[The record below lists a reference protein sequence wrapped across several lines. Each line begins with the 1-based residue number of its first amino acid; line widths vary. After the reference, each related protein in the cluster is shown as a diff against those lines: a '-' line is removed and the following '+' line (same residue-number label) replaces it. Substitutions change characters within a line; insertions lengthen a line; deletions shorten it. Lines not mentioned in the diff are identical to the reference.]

1 VKKRIVIIT
10 FITLLLGVSV
20 LVYYA
25 QQSSKNGGI
34 YYSGTIEAIESNLAF
49 QASGHVMVVQAEE
62 GKAVNKG
69 QVLAELD
76 NAEFQSRLEQA
87 NAGLDK
93 AIKAK
98 EQVEEL
104 LGIYTDT
111 LPEDVKRAEADV
123 AVARNTMLDAQK
135 NNIRFEDLF
144 KKGVIAEQERDTIR
158 LGFEN
163 AQSKLN
169 ESEAAL
175 KQAKSN
181 LKKIDTTKKDIE
193 SAQAAIDLAKAT
205 LDQARIQLGYTKL
218 IAPYSGIIT
227 SRNVEPGEVVSP
239 GREVITMSDLSR
251 VDLKIFV
258 DETDIAKVKPGGM
271 VEVKVDTFKDKVFTG
286 WVSYVSPDAEFTPKI
301 IQTKKERVKLVYL
314 VKVSVLNPDH
324 ELKTGMPADAY
335 LK

>member
-1 VKKRIVIIT
+1 MKKSIVIII

-25 QQSSKNGGI
+25 QQRSTNGGM

-49 QASGHVMVVQAEE
+49 QASGHVTIIQAEE

-76 NAEFQSRLEQA
+76 NTEFQSRLEQA
-87 NAGLDK
+87 NASLDK
-93 AIKAK
+93 AIKEK
-98 EQVEEL
+98 EQLEEL

-111 LPEDVKRAEADV
+111 LPEDVKRAEANV

-135 NNIRFEDLF
+135 NIIRYEDLF

-258 DETDIAKVKPGGM
+258 DETDIAKVKPGGK

-314 VKVSVLNPDH
+314 VKVSVSNPDY

>member
-1 VKKRIVIIT
+1 MKKSIVIII

-25 QQSSKNGGI
+25 QQSSTNGGM

-49 QASGHVMVVQAEE
+49 QASGHVTIIQAEE

-76 NAEFQSRLEQA
+76 NTEFQSRLEQA
-87 NAGLDK
+87 NASLDK
-93 AIKAK
+93 AIKEK
-98 EQVEEL
+98 EQLEEL

-111 LPEDVKRAEADV
+111 LPEDVKRAEANV

-135 NNIRFEDLF
+135 NIIRYEDLF

-193 SAQAAIDLAKAT
+193 SAQAAIDLARAT

-258 DETDIAKVKPGGM
+258 DETDIAKVKPGGK

-314 VKVSVLNPDH
+314 VKVSVSNHDY